1 MRTVTA
7 LALAA
12 AALLGV
18 SVVAHPAHPQGT
30 VLAGGFEWTHGGG
43 R

>member
-7 LALAA
+7 LALA
-12 AALLGV
+12 
-18 SVVAHPAHPQGT
+18 VVALVGASVLTHPMQPHGV